1 MSGDKQRIFE
11 AIRRART
18 GIDESRAC
26 PEFDEAATAARPR
39 GLETRSPEELASLLR
54 GMGLKRGYCDPLL
67 RDGVGALLER
77 ELEVEYEFDRGRIE
91 DYEFGVTPA
100 SGAIE
105 ETGSVILTD
114 RETSNRLAALAPWVH
129 VACVPRD
136 RVHRTL
142 AAALAALGDDPN
154 AVIVT
159 GSSQTADV
167 EGILIRGVHGPG
179 EQVCVL
185 VP

>member
-1 MSGDKQRIFE
+1 MSSDRERILQ
-11 AIRRART
+11 AIRRAAIADR
-18 GIDESRAC
+18 RPC
-26 PEFDEAATAARPR
+26 PDFDERSTAARPR
-39 GLETRSPEELASLLR
+39 GLEAIVPEQLVSLLR
-54 GMGLKRGYCDPLL
+54 EMGLKRGYCDPLL
-67 RDGVGALLER
+67 RDGIGTLLER
-77 ELEVEYEFDRGRIE
+77 SLEVDYEFNRGRIE
-91 DYEFGVTPA
+91 EYEFGVTPA

-114 RETSNRLAALAPWVH
+114 RDTTNRLGALAPWVH

-136 RVHRTL
+136 RVHPTL

-154 AVIVT
+154 IVIVT
-159 GSSQTADV
+159 GPSQTADV